1 MVFKLPSSFHEKK
14 SKICSAW
21 DGKNGWLGKVCTPK
35 LAVHILLSWVR
46 NVLRWLICFHLRW
59 WMRSEPVREIFAQ
72 CGDAGPRYSLP
83 MLPTI
88 FDAKNAF
95 LHAPLPTGQVVIS
108 RTLGSRLNDKMIR
121 RGTVFVH
128 FTTLRAKRAK
138 CHYTGAKSNF
148 LS

>member
-1 MVFKLPSSFHEKK
+1 
-14 SKICSAW
+14 
-21 DGKNGWLGKVCTPK
+21 
-35 LAVHILLSWVR
+35 
-46 NVLRWLICFHLRW
+46 
-59 WMRSEPVREIFAQ
+59 MRSEPVREIFAQ

-121 RGTVFVH
+121 RGHSLGKLLFASEASEVSAIWGKIQLFV
-128 FTTLRAKRAK
+128 
-138 CHYTGAKSNF
+138 
-148 LS
+148 